1 MALPLNYLT
10 YLNIY
15 LSLSVEYMY
24 KGEANVPQAMLP
36 AFIKDAE
43 ELQIRGLAECAT
55 KHQFDLDQMT
65 SATSS
70 SPISHSRQQPPLSS
84 STPILSTSHSGPGG
98 HPGGHPGSHGG
109 SGKKNGSNGSTKN
122 SVLGPGGIL
131 AARLKDMTAQA
142 GGPPMGP
149 LLDFNPESLPG
160 MIARHPQLFNAAM
173 SGFNPGSMPGGVG
186 PGGLPPLPHVTSNK
200 KSRKSAEPRPRS
212 GISPTKDP
220 KKLKL
225 KTSNNL
231 PQNSGS
237 VSTNNNYGDLD
248 DDGGGSLKI
257 DEDRIDGSD
266 LGPGKENLENK
277 NMDSDRDQDSIAVG
291 DLDNSNGVSEE
302 EEEPS
307 MPGPG
312 GENYGGVDT
321 ASKFG
326 LFS

>member
-1 MALPLNYLT
+1 M

-142 GGPPMGP
+142 GGPPIGP

-212 GISPTKDP
+212 GISPTKDA

-231 PQNSGS
+231 PPNSGS

-326 LFS
+326 LFLRKHLGLG